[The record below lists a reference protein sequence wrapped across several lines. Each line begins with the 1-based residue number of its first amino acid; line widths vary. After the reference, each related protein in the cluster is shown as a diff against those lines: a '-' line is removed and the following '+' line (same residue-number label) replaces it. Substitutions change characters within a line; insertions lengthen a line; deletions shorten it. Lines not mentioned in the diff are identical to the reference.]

1 MSANEFD
8 CLSNTLLQAGLRCE
22 LPVAFTVPARMR
34 ELVQG
39 TDARDVC
46 AVTLH
51 QCPHRG
57 DDVIDYEL
65 EVFFRDG
72 SRRSDEFQASGIE
85 IAHDTFVLYDHQRDG
100 RMKHIH
106 LLH

>member
-1 MSANEFD
+1 MSKNEFD

-22 LPVAFTVPARMR
+22 LPVAFMVSARVR
-34 ELVQG
+34 EMVQG

-51 QCPHRG
+51 QCPQQG

-65 EVFFRDG
+65 EVFFRNG
-72 SRRSDEFQASGIE
+72 SRKREEFQTSGIE
-85 IAHDTFVLYDHQRDG
+85 LEHDTFVLYDHQRDG
-100 RMKHIH
+100 RMKHVH